1 MMEPDTDTAPG
12 RDTGSASPQ
21 DAPSAGRRQAG
32 RERRARERERRGFWL
47 IVMPSIAI
55 ALGIAVMIGFVL
67 RGSSEITNDVGS
79 KSRLPGLATEA
90 ALIAHVGPSNEAD
103 LILLLGR
110 SGDAGSVLMMPSST
124 QVEVPSLGIQTLA
137 QVPSVGDDALLQTTV
152 QNLTGV
158 NAGAPSIVDDATLL
172 AAITPAAPFEVDLR
186 SAVRFAA
193 DKRDAFPGGLQRLT
207 AAEIARLLTEAQIG
221 SEVDRLVTVQ
231 AVLEGWMK
239 RLKNPAVAS
248 ATIAAV
254 PIAAPIASVGGLKP
268 ASYDTLP
275 VDSIGTSGDER
286 LSVRSSAL
294 PGVVKRLF
302 PDARL
307 GIDGRRPR
315 IEILNGV
322 GTVGLAQA
330 VARLVVP
337 IGGDVRLTGNVPD
350 FGVTETQ
357 VIYYREADRRAAE
370 KFLEAV
376 GVGSLRRADRAI
388 GITDVTI
395 IVGPDFNPKGS
406 TK

>member
-1 MMEPDTDTAPG
+1 MEPDTDAGPAP
-12 RDTGSASPQ
+12 DTGPASHQ

-32 RERRARERERRGFWL
+32 RERRALERERRRFWL

-79 KSRLPGLATEA
+79 KSRLPALATEA
-90 ALIAHVGPSNEAD
+90 ALIAHVGPSNGAD

-110 SGDAGSVLMMPSST
+110 SGDAGSVLMLPSST

-193 DKRDAFPGGLQRLT
+193 DKRDAFSGGLQRLT
-207 AAEIARLLTEAQIG
+207 AVEVARLLTEPQVG

-254 PIAAPIASVGGLKP
+254 PIAAPIASIGGLKP

-294 PGVVKRLF
+294 PGVVERLF
-302 PDARL
+302 PSAGL
-307 GIDGRRPR
+307 GIGGKRPR

-330 VARLVVP
+330 VAKLVVP
-337 IGGDVRLTGNVPD
+337 IGGYVHLTGNVPG

-357 VIYYREADRRAAE
+357 VIYYREGDRRAAE

-376 GVGSLRRADRAI
+376 GVGSLRRANRAI

-406 TK
+406 AK